1 MYRITLISRA
11 NRLTYTLDADG
22 DDVPSWTQLG
32 SDLSIRVDIE
42 GENLP
47 LAVLY
52 LGYVND
58 KQSLKII
65 HLLIPLRLQSTEE
78 CAGDF
83 YFCRNFNVDQY
94 PLLHNLND
102 THLRLAK

>member
-11 NRLTYTLDADG
+11 NRLTSTVDADG
-22 DDVPSWTQLG
+22 DKVPSWIQLG
-32 SDLSIRVDIE
+32 TDLSIRVDVE
-42 GENLP
+42 GATTP

-52 LGYVND
+52 IGYAND
-58 KQSLKII
+58 NQSLKLIQ
-65 HLLIPLRLQSTEE
+65 LLIPIRLQSAEE

-83 YFCRNFNVDQY
+83 DFCRNFNVGQY
-94 PLLHNLND
+94 PLLHQLND